1 MKDSPLV
8 SIIIPIFNTEL
19 YLEKC
24 VESVLS
30 QTYRNIDVILVDDES
45 MDSSPQMCDN
55 LQNKDGRIRVIHK
68 KNGGLSS
75 ARNAGLKMVADE
87 SQGLK
92 VDYVTFL
99 DSDDWI
105 APESIE
111 TLVDAATAHKADV
124 VNMCYR
130 TVRED
135 GSIISEGSNNTRKC
149 DIFSAEDFL
158 KRMCYKLVSESSC
171 IKLYKSSVID
181 NCIFEEGT
189 LNEDFLFNSTLFLKD
204 IFVVHIDYSG
214 YYYLQRQ
221 GSTSRSGAN
230 KAFFDSIRNPYK
242 LMKACENV
250 KPELMPVFARVA
262 LFQIHCISLVLPYS
276 FIFSKSTGFRDVKKV
291 LHYSIKYID
300 ECNLPKGYKA
310 SLRLMNLCPTAMC
323 AIMHTLYSIKHIL

>member
-1 MKDSPLV
+1 MKDNPLV
-8 SIIIPIFNTEL
+8 SIIIPVYNTEL

-24 VESVLS
+24 VESVLG
-30 QTYRNIDVILVDDES
+30 QTHRNLDVILVDDES
-45 MDSSPQMCDN
+45 RDSSPQICDE
-55 LQNKDGRIRVIHK
+55 LQKKDERIRVIHK

-75 ARNAGLKMVADE
+75 ARNAGINLAFDE
-87 SQGLK
+87 SQGLR

-99 DSDDWI
+99 DSDDWL

-111 TLVDAATAHKADV
+111 TLVDATFAHKADV

-135 GSIISEGSNNTRKC
+135 GSIISEGSGNTRKC
-149 DIFSAEDFL
+149 EIFSAEEFL

-171 IKLYKSSVID
+171 IKLYKSTVLD
-181 NCIFEEGT
+181 NCRFEEGI

-204 IFVVHIDYSG
+204 IVVAHIDYSG

-242 LMKACENV
+242 LMKVCENV
-250 KPELMPVFARVA
+250 KPELMSFFARVA
-262 LFQIHCISLVLPYS
+262 LYQIQCISFVLPYS
-276 FIFSKSTGFRDVKKV
+276 LLFSKSTDFRDVKKV
-291 LHYSIKYID
+291 LHYTIKYVD
-300 ECNLPKGYKA
+300 NCNLPRGYKA
-310 SLRLMNLCPTAMC
+310 SLRLMNVCPTAVC
-323 AIMHTLYSIKHIL
+323 ALMHTFYSIKHII

>member
-8 SIIIPIFNTEL
+8 SIIIPVYNTAL

-24 VESVLS
+24 VESVLG

-45 MDSSPQMCDN
+45 RDTSPQMCDE
-55 LQNKDGRIRVIHK
+55 LQKKDERIRVIHK

-75 ARNAGLKMVADE
+75 ARNAGLKLVADK

-111 TLVDAATAHKADV
+111 TLVDAVTAHKADV
-124 VNMCYR
+124 VNMFYR

-135 GSIISEGSNNTRKC
+135 GSIISEGSGNTRKC
-149 DIFSAEDFL
+149 EIFSAEEFL

-171 IKLYKSSVID
+171 IKLYKSTVLD
-181 NCIFEEGT
+181 NCRFEEGI

-204 IFVVHIDYSG
+204 IVVANIDYSG

-242 LMKACENV
+242 LMKVCENV
-250 KPELMPVFARVA
+250 KPELMSFFARVA
-262 LFQIHCISLVLPYS
+262 LYQIQCISFVLPYS
-276 FIFSKSTGFRDVKKV
+276 LLFSKSTDFRDVKKV
-291 LHYSIKYID
+291 LHYTIKYVD
-300 ECNLPKGYKA
+300 NCNLPSGYKA
-310 SLRLMNLCPTAMC
+310 SLRLMNICPTAVC
-323 AIMHTLYSIKHIL
+323 ALMHTFYSIKHII

>member
-1 MKDSPLV
+1 MKDNPLV
-8 SIIIPIFNTEL
+8 SIIIPVYNTEL

-24 VESVLS
+24 VESVLG
-30 QTYRNIDVILVDDES
+30 QTHRNLDVILVDDES
-45 MDSSPQMCDN
+45 RDSSPQICDE
-55 LQNKDGRIRVIHK
+55 LQKKDERIRVIHK

-75 ARNAGLKMVADE
+75 ARNAGINLAFDE
-87 SQGLK
+87 SQGLR

-99 DSDDWI
+99 DSDDWL

-111 TLVDAATAHKADV
+111 TLVDATFAHKADV

-135 GSIISEGSNNTRKC
+135 GSIISEGSGNTRKC
-149 DIFSAEDFL
+149 EIFSAEEFL

-171 IKLYKSSVID
+171 IKLYKSTVLD
-181 NCIFEEGT
+181 NCRFEEGI

-204 IFVVHIDYSG
+204 IVVAHIDYSG

-242 LMKACENV
+242 LMKVCENV
-250 KPELMPVFARVA
+250 KPELMSFFARVA
-262 LFQIHCISLVLPYS
+262 LYQIQCISFVLPYS
-276 FIFSKSTGFRDVKKV
+276 LLFSKSTDFRDVKKV
-291 LHYSIKYID
+291 LHYTIKYVD
-300 ECNLPKGYKA
+300 NCNLPRGYKA
-310 SLRLMNLCPTAMC
+310 SLRLMNICPTAVC
-323 AIMHTLYSIKHIL
+323 ALMHTFYSIKHII

>member
-8 SIIIPIFNTEL
+8 SIFIPVYNTEL

-45 MDSSPQMCDN
+45 RDSSPQMCDE
-55 LQNKDGRIRVIHK
+55 LQKKDERIRVIHK

-75 ARNAGLKMVADE
+75 ARNAGLKLVAYN
-87 SQGLK
+87 SQGFK

-111 TLVDAATAHKADV
+111 TLVDAATVNKADV
-124 VNMCYR
+124 VNMCYC

-135 GSIISEGSNNTRKC
+135 GTIITEGSSNTREC
-149 DIFSAEDFL
+149 EIFSAEDFL
-158 KRMCYKLVSESSC
+158 KRMCYKQKSESSC
-171 IKLYKSSVID
+171 VKLYKSSVIEG
-181 NCIFEEGT
+181 CRFAEGT
-189 LNEDFLFNSTLFLKD
+189 LNEDFLFNSILLLKD
-204 IFVVHIDYSG
+204 IVVADIDYSG

-221 GSTSRSGAN
+221 GSTSKSGAN

-250 KPELMPVFARVA
+250 KPELMSVFARVA
-262 LFQIHCISLVLPYS
+262 LFQIQCISFVLPYS
-276 FIFSKSTGFRDVKKV
+276 LIFSKSTDFRDVKKA
-291 LHYSIKYID
+291 LQYSIKYISD
-300 ECNLPKGYKA
+300 CNLPRGYKA
-310 SLRLMNLCPTAMC
+310 SLRMMNVCPSAIC
-323 AIMHTLYSIKHIL
+323 ALMHTLYSIKHII

>member
-1 MKDSPLV
+1 MKDNPLV
-8 SIIIPIFNTEL
+8 SIIIPVYNTEL

-45 MDSSPQMCDN
+45 RDSSPQMCDE
-55 LQNKDGRIRVIHK
+55 LQKKDERIRVIHK

-75 ARNAGLKMVADE
+75 ARNAGLKLVEDE
-87 SQGLK
+87 VQGLS

-111 TLVDAATAHKADV
+111 TLVNAATAHKSDV
-124 VNMCYR
+124 VSMCYR

-135 GSIISEGSNNTRKC
+135 GSIIADGSGNTRNC
-149 DIFSAEDFL
+149 DFFSAAEFL
-158 KRMCYKLVSESSC
+158 KLMCYKQKSESSC
-171 IKLYKSSVID
+171 VKLYKSSVIEG
-181 NCIFEEGT
+181 CRFEEGT
-189 LNEDFLFNSTLFLKD
+189 LNEDFLFNSTLLLKD
-204 IFVVHIDYSG
+204 INVAHIDYSG

-242 LMKACENV
+242 LMKACEKA
-250 KPELMPVFARVA
+250 KPELMPLFARVA
-262 LFQIHCISLVLPYS
+262 LFQIQCISFVLPYS
-276 FIFSKSTGFRDVKKV
+276 LISSKSTDFRDVKKV
-291 LHYSIKYID
+291 LHHSIKYID
-300 ECNLPKGYKA
+300 DCYLPRGYKT
-310 SLRLMNLCPTAMC
+310 SLRLMNVCPIAVC
-323 AIMHTLYSIKHIL
+323 ALMHTLYSIKHII